1 VVKISYLLR
10 KEEPWI
16 IEQLL
21 QRSPL
26 IIPVETYSY
35 FLSRLKRIML
45 QVRDKKMQEDAI
57 ADVLLKAPIGF
68 TVSKVFLWLLE
79 KTNLPWI

>member
-1 VVKISYLLR
+1 VKISYLLR

>member
-1 VVKISYLLR
+1 VKISYLLR

-35 FLSRLKRIML
+35 FLSRLKRIMS
-45 QVRDKKMQEDAI
+45 QVRDKKLQEDAI